1 MYSYFYRLIQKL
13 ILKKSFNEDLVKL
26 IDLCKVN
33 EIIDV
38 GCADSSILENIDN
51 SYTYHGY
58 ELNSY
63 FTKKLKSKYVNNNKF
78 NFYNMGV
85 DDIDFSKFDPNKS
98 IIILVGLFHHI
109 DDLQINRFLNKTK
122 EFKIFA
128 IDAVKILGQKKI
140 TKLLMS
146 LDKGHYIRELDVYK
160 KILPNFDFF
169 VTKNRYLRFS
179 YDHLVSTKNIN
190 KNIILDTFK

>member
-146 LDKGHYIRELDVYK
+146 LDRGHYIRELDVYK